1 MAEECVQFECGIMLF
16 DIFFS
21 ISQTPDTSGY
31 IPSEDEMFSNFFE
44 QVELA
49 DELGFGVGW
58 VAQAHLSTEIQK
70 RNKIPV
76 VPHYPGEVGLCT
88 DFFQIAQKMFS
99 RTKKMEVGSAVLSIL
114 ASGGPIAIAE
124 RVGSFLALHGLDDME
139 DRKLHIGF
147 SAGRFEF
154 MARPYGIVPRNV
166 IEEAAWPSLRGQIFA
181 EASEIFLRLLNGEV
195 ISSNMIRDTILTRES
210 FRSDEDWERVQN
222 VAKEFNDL
230 AEIPE
235 KVEIPHR
242 YDFEEIKT
250 IPQNWRRELLNLV
263 LGSHDPK
270 LQIEV
275 NKWRPVQVFNLSIT
289 PPHIIEETHERMGES
304 YHPDGGTWNRNMMPR
319 TIMIFVNNEKNLSS
333 EEQSIAAK
341 EEAKAALN
349 TYWRALEGTIDP
361 SKVERATD
369 NAVIGNVQEVAEQI
383 IQRFN
388 KNDKLMCW
396 FDFFNHDSER
406 VQRNMEAFMNEVAP
420 IVNGGEMI

>member
-1 MAEECVQFECGIMLF
+1 MAEECVRFECGMMLF

-31 IPSEDEMFSNFFE
+31 IPSEKEMFTNFFE

-70 RNKIPV
+70 RNNTPV

-99 RTKKMEVGSAVLSIL
+99 RTKRMEVGSAVLSIL

-124 RVGSFLALHGLDDME
+124 RVGAFLALHGMDGME

-154 MARPYGIVPRNV
+154 MARPYGIIPRNMV
-166 IEEAAWPSLRGQIFA
+166 EEAAWPALRGQIFA

-195 ISSNMIRDTILTRES
+195 ISSNMIRDTVLTREN
-210 FRSDEDWERVQN
+210 FRSDEDWMKVQEA
-222 VAKEFNDL
+222 AKEFFDL
-230 AEIPE
+230 KELTE
-235 KVEIPHR
+235 TVEIPHR

-250 IPQNWRRELLNLV
+250 IPQNWRRDLLNLV
-263 LGSHDPK
+263 LGSHDQN

-289 PPHIIEETHERMGES
+289 PPHIIEETHERMAEN
-304 YHPDGGTWNRNMMPR
+304 YHLDGGKWNRGMMPR
-319 TIMIFVNNEKNLSS
+319 TIMVFVNNEEGLSS

-349 TYWRALEGTIDP
+349 TYWSALEGTIDP

-369 NAVIGNVQEVAEQI
+369 NAVIGNVEEVAEQI
-383 IQRFN
+383 IQRFDR
-388 KNDKLMCW
+388 NDKLMCW

-406 VQRNMEAFMNEVAP
+406 VQRNMKAFMDEVVP
-420 IVNGGEMI
+420 IVNGEE

>member
-1 MAEECVQFECGIMLF
+1 MAEECVRFECGMMLF

-31 IPSEDEMFSNFFE
+31 IPSEKEMFSNFFE

-70 RNKIPV
+70 RNNTPV

-124 RVGSFLALHGLDDME
+124 RVGAFLALHGMDGME

-154 MARPYGIVPRNV
+154 MARPYGIIPRNIV
-166 IEEAAWPSLRGQIFA
+166 EEAAWPALRGQIFA

-195 ISSNMIRDTILTRES
+195 ISSNMIRDTVLTREN
-210 FRSDEDWERVQN
+210 FRSDEDWEKVQDA
-222 VAKEFNDL
+222 AKEFFEL
-230 AEIPE
+230 KELTETI
-235 KVEIPHR
+235 EIPHR

-250 IPQNWRRELLNLV
+250 IPQNLRRDLLNLV
-263 LGSHDPK
+263 LGSHDPN

-289 PPHIIEETHERMGES
+289 PPHIIEKTHERMAEN
-304 YHPDGGTWNRNMMPR
+304 YHSDGGIWNRGMMPR
-319 TIMIFVNNEKNLSS
+319 TIMVFVNNEEGLSS

-349 TYWRALEGTIDP
+349 TYWSALEGTIDP

-369 NAVIGNVQEVAEQI
+369 NAVIGNVEEVAEQI
-383 IQRFN
+383 TQRFDRD
-388 KNDKLMCW
+388 DKLMCW

-406 VQRNMEAFMNEVAP
+406 VQRNMKAFMDEVAP
-420 IVNGGEMI
+420 IVNGEE

>member
-31 IPSEDEMFSNFFE
+31 IPSEDEMFSNFLE

-99 RTKKMEVGSAVLSIL
+99 RTKRMEVGSAVLSIL

-139 DRKLHIGF
+139 ERKLHIGF

-154 MARPYGIVPRNV
+154 MARPYGIVPRNA

-222 VAKEFNDL
+222 AVKDFNALD
-230 AEIPE
+230 EIPE

-289 PPHIIEETHERMGES
+289 PPHIIEETHERMGEN

-319 TIMIFVNNEKNLSS
+319 TIMIFVNNEKNLSP

-406 VQRNMEAFMNEVAP
+406 VQRNMMAFMNEVAP
-420 IVNGGEMI
+420 IVNGEK